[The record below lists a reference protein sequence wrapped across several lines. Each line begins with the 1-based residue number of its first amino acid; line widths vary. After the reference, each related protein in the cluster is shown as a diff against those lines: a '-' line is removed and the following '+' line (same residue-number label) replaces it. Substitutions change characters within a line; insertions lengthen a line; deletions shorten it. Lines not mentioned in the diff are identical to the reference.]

1 MCQSRVHRTVRC
13 ALNSVRC
20 PGYQLAELD
29 TLGKVLRLTGYNSS
43 DCPVCQPRAWPTV
56 GRTISVRHVRRTNG
70 HEVAPNFSV
79 RHRTVRCAKWPMAR
93 NRRLGWLRK
102 GIGDCAVFGVHR
114 TVRCAPD
121 SPVHPRTEGN
131 EGLPNGVPMARRS
144 LGAIK
149 GPLCALELYTSI
161 L

>member
-79 RHRTVRCAKWPMAR
+79 HHRTVRCAKWPMAG
-93 NRRLGWLRK
+93 NRWLGWLRK
-102 GIGDCAVFGVHR
+102 GIGDCAVSGVH
-114 TVRCAPD
+114 
-121 SPVHPRTEGN
+121 RTEGN